1 MVMLRHPNPP
11 FRAHPSQG
19 ATNGCAGGVPNADGG
34 RLNLLLS
41 SGDWREDD
49 WADLLPRLLEPLGVN
64 AIRVGSGHEATALLQ
79 RTPVH
84 IAVVDLAL
92 PLNNMSPVASAIE
105 EQEGGYR
112 LLEMLGR
119 LPCPPPTLVV
129 KRRKTRRDDARAR
142 GRPAGARL
150 RGHRATG
157 PDGHRPRGD
166 APRADPL
173 PLGQMARPQ
182 YGAEQLAPR
191 ANQPRPGDGRRRD
204 KA

>member
-49 WADLLPRLLEPLGVN
+49 WAELLPRLLEPLGVN
-64 AIRVGSGHEATALLQ
+64 AIRVGSGHEATVLLQ

-92 PLNNMSPVASAIE
+92 PLNNMSPVASAMD

-129 KRRKTRRDDARAR
+129 KRRKTRRDDARELAAALQAR
-142 GRPAGARL
+142 AFAVIERPVRMDIVLEAMRRVLTRYHSGKWPDL
-150 RGHRATG
+150 NTG
-157 PDGHRPRGD
+157 
-166 APRADPL
+166 
-173 PLGQMARPQ
+173 QS
-182 YGAEQLAPR
+182 
-191 ANQPRPGDGRRRD
+191 N
-204 KA
+204 

>member
-11 FRAHPSQG
+11 QWHSSTPACTGP
-19 ATNGCAGGVPNADGG
+19 GG

-49 WADLLPRLLEPLGVN
+49 WATLLPLLLEPLGINTV
-64 AIRVGSGHEATALLQ
+64 RVGSGQEATTVLKV
-79 RTPVH
+79 TPVH

-92 PLNNMSPVASAIE
+92 PLDQCESRPEASDSE

-129 KRRKTRRDDARAR
+129 KRRKTRRDDARELAAALNAR
-142 GRPAGARL
+142 AFAVIERPVRMDIVLEAMRRVLTRYHSGKW
-150 RGHRATG
+150 
-157 PDGHRPRGD
+157 PQDD
-166 APRADPL
+166 ASISPPHH
-173 PLGQMARPQ
+173 
-182 YGAEQLAPR
+182 
-191 ANQPRPGDGRRRD
+191 N
-204 KA
+204 